1 MGVVASREYL
11 KRVKALF
18 HFSRVYHSTMLA
30 GVGYMMGNYEQL
42 LTPNIAG
49 YTVLQVQRR
58 LHFIS
63 AERMSSM
70 PS

>member
-11 KRVKALF
+11 KRVKTLF
-18 HFSRVYHSTMLA
+18 HFSRVYHSTVLA
-30 GVGYMMGNYEQL
+30 GAGHMMGNYEQL
-42 LTPNIAG
+42 LMPDIAD
-49 YTVLQVQRR
+49 YTISQARRR
-58 LHFIS
+58 LHLIS